1 MVGCFSGWAGR
12 PRPFCSFFSLSGSGH
27 PSVEAPHPLGQAVD
41 APAPLAE
48 VRGALGLGGVGL
60 CVEVGALELRPG
72 VAVGNV
78 MPSLPF
84 HVPVTSFGPPL
95 GEKSTF
101 MDCPS
106 LANVAA
112 SAHSLTGSPA
122 LHAPS
127 EPAPSAPVTL

>member
-1 MVGCFSGWAGR
+1 MAFVSG
-12 PRPFCSFFSLSGSGH
+12 
-27 PSVEAPHPLGQAVD
+27 
-41 APAPLAE
+41 
-48 VRGALGLGGVGL
+48 
-60 CVEVGALELRPG
+60 LELSSFAQVLPS
-72 VAVGNV
+72 GNV

-112 SAHSLTGSPA
+112 SAHSLTSSPA

-127 EPAPSAPVTL
+127 EPAPSAPVTLPAVTETVRVERVGVPPLQRRRGQGRPGGGRQHRRGRHAAR